1 MEFHKAKTILTK
13 PPAPSFNSHF
23 FLKKTYVTDVFF
35 FSSKIGFHERTATG
49 ERLAGGMRTFS
60 IFFFCGSRSC
70 SCELTPNAA
79 RVFGARANKPCKIWE
94 RWDTVFC
101 FCLCFF

>member
-35 FSSKIGFHERTATG
+35 FPSIDRFSRALTTG

-60 IFFFCGSRSC
+60 FFFFFCGSRSC
-70 SCELTPNAA
+70 T
-79 RVFGARANKPCKIWE
+79 RVSKTLNKY
-94 RWDTVFC
+94 TVVN
-101 FCLCFF
+101 